1 MAVTTINLSDPVSTL
16 VTKTNTISTDLGDK
30 ALFNTTISNASQ
42 DSNIVAAIN
51 FVNQNSTDSGVITS
65 LIDSAY
71 VLARSPAPTTTQ
83 IRAMFQKDSANA
95 IGFDSSEGRFF
106 VPSNTINTAM
116 LETDAITNPK
126 IADSSVASAN
136 IQLNAITAASQMDTD
151 LHAVI
156 IGNNCG
162 DAAKKLSELPLV
174 KKVIQVEAAHYE
186 NFVAENFAPVI
197 VKLAEN
203 YSHVVCSANTFG
215 KNLMP
220 RIAASLDTSQVLS
233 LIHI

>member
-1 MAVTTINLSDPVSTL
+1 MAVTTINLSDPVGTL

-106 VPSNTINTAM
+106 VPSNTITQAM
-116 LETDAITNPK
+116 LKPNSVATSNIVALNVGTAQ
-126 IADSSVASAN
+126 IADD
-136 IQLNAITAASQMDTD
+136 AITAAKIDD
-151 LHAVI
+151 AVI
-156 IGNNCG
+156 TSS
-162 DAAKKLSELPLV
+162 KFS
-174 KKVIQVEAAHYE
+174 
-186 NFVAENFAPVI
+186 
-197 VKLAEN
+197 
-203 YSHVVCSANTFG
+203 SAVT
-215 KNLMP
+215 L
-220 RIAASLDTSQVLS
+220 
-233 LIHI
+233 LIKDSAGSTLKTLRSPGS

>member
-136 IQLNAITAASQMDTD
+136 IQLNAITATKISAGVITSAKFSS
-151 LHAVI
+151 AVTLLI
-156 IGNNCG
+156 K
-162 DAAKKLSELPLV
+162 D
-174 KKVIQVEAAHYE
+174 
-186 NFVAENFAPVI
+186 
-197 VKLAEN
+197 
-203 YSHVVCSANTFG
+203 SAGSTLKTLRSPG
-215 KNLMP
+215 
-220 RIAASLDTSQVLS
+220 S
-233 LIHI
+233 